1 MLVAAPSKTILYTR
15 AMPREAP
22 VRQATSF
29 DEFLKFEI
37 HSQERHEFVDGNLFL
52 MPGGTDR
59 HNGIALNLVMSLRP
73 AALKQGCQLYA
84 NDVLIR
90 TSDETGYYPDVF
102 ITCDSS
108 EDTPRV
114 KRRPNTIVEV
124 LSDTTEKFDRTEKLR
139 NYRSIPSL
147 EMYVLLEQD
156 SILAEVYAKQPDG
169 SWRHDVL
176 REGSSI
182 AFSSLELMVPLADL
196 YANLPEAE

>member
-1 MLVAAPSKTILYTR
+1 VAAPSKTILYTR

-29 DEFLKFEI
+29 DEFLEFEI
-37 HSQERHEFVDGNLFL
+37 HSQERHEFVDGNLFV

-59 HNGIALNLVMSLRP
+59 HNGIALNLVMKLRP
-73 AALKQGCQLYA
+73 VALKQGCQLYV

-90 TSDETGYYPDVF
+90 TQDETGYYPDVF

-114 KRRPNTIVEV
+114 KRRPNIIVEV
-124 LSDTTEKFDRTEKLR
+124 LSDSTEKFDRTEKLC
-139 NYRSIPSL
+139 NYRTIPSL
-147 EMYVLLEQD
+147 ELYVLLEQD
-156 SILAEVYAKQPDG
+156 SILAEVYAKQPDN

-196 YANLPEAE
+196 YENLPEVE

>member
-1 MLVAAPSKTILYTR
+1 
-15 AMPREAP
+15 MPREAP

-29 DEFLKFEI
+29 DEFLEFEI
-37 HSQERHEFVDGNLFL
+37 HSQERHEFVDGNLFV

-59 HNGIALNLVMSLRP
+59 HNGITLNLVMSLRP
-73 AALKQGCQLYA
+73 STLKQGCQLYA
-84 NDVLIR
+84 NNVLIR
-90 TSDETGYYPDVF
+90 TPDETGYYPDVF
-102 ITCDSS
+102 ITCDSR

-114 KRRPNTIVEV
+114 KHRPNIIIEV
-124 LSDTTEKFDRTEKLR
+124 LSDSTEKFDRTEKLR
-139 NYRSIPSL
+139 NYRTIPSL
-147 EMYVLLEQD
+147 ELYVLLEQD

-196 YANLPEAE
+196 YENLPDAE

>member
-1 MLVAAPSKTILYTR
+1 MAAPSKTILYTR

-29 DEFLKFEI
+29 DEFLEFEI
-37 HSQERHEFVDGNLFL
+37 HSQERHEFVDGHLFV
-52 MPGGTDR
+52 MPGGTPR
-59 HNGIALNLVMSLRP
+59 HNRLTINLLMRLDPVVTQ
-73 AALKQGCQLYA
+73 QGCVTFM
-84 NDVLIR
+84 NDVLVR
-90 TSDETGYYPDVF
+90 TPDEIGYYPDVF

>member
-1 MLVAAPSKTILYTR
+1 
-15 AMPREAP
+15 MPREAP

-29 DEFLKFEI
+29 DEFLELEI
-37 HSQERHEFVDGNLFL
+37 HSQERHEFVDGNLFV

-59 HNGIALNLVMSLRP
+59 HNGIALNLVMILRP
-73 AALKQGCQLYA
+73 IVLKRGCQLYA

-90 TSDETGYYPDVF
+90 TPDEIGYYPDVF

-108 EDTPRV
+108 EDSPRV

-139 NYRSIPSL
+139 NYRTIPSL

-156 SILAEVYAKQPDG
+156 SILAEVYAKQHDG

-182 AFSSLELMVPLADL
+182 AFSSLDLMVPLADL
-196 YANLPEAE
+196 YENLPDGE